1 MSFLF
6 KNLSLLDPRWK
17 EARAG
22 YEVLIANRVSE
33 GLRLFENE
41 DIDAVVLDYY
51 MPEMNGDHVAE
62 MMKRHRP
69 DVPIVMLSA
78 FVTVPQNVTA
88 NTDAF
93 VVKGDV
99 MIVRVV
105 NGALEDC
112 EVRPCASIQR
122 RSLPSVP
129 RSPNPR
135 SKTSPTERK
144 SCTPLA
150 GV

>member
-1 MSFLF
+1 MKKKLLLCIDDDFSGLKIRRLFLE
-6 KNLSLLDPRWK
+6 SQ
-17 EARAG
+17 G

-93 VVKGDV
+93 VVKGDAPKKLLNT
-99 MIVRVV
+99 IDQLL
-105 NGALEDC
+105 NKA
-112 EVRPCASIQR
+112 A
-122 RSLPSVP
+122 
-129 RSPNPR
+129 
-135 SKTSPTERK
+135 
-144 SCTPLA
+144 
-150 GV
+150 